1 MSFDAA
7 QLLKSLKLAV
17 KIRSTANYM
26 STEGN
31 FLIRQASAKDLDFVT
46 RRAVMEGQ
54 PIGPY
59 DNPSAF
65 AFNPQGFLIGE
76 INGKPVG
83 CINSIT
89 YPNHSSF
96 VGRVLVDEQHRCKG
110 YGQKLLTTSFESLD
124 KNYTIGGD
132 TLPAFKPL
140 LQSLGFETFWNTYN
154 IAMLSLDRVARIL
167 SNVQNPSGIVIQP
180 IHKVNS
186 LKLFEYDS
194 MVFGTSRQTLI
205 KELMTAP
212 GHGSIGWV
220 AVNQA
225 TDNIIVGYSILR
237 PDIRR
242 GGTEIGLSMAPLFA
256 DTVDIAILLLK
267 TAAENC
273 LTNEVTSKTK
283 LQIFHP
289 VGDNC
294 GENSSQLMRELE
306 AELTH
311 IAFRM
316 YTKGIPIGRQTKK
329 IYGIASPAFD

>member
-1 MSFDAA
+1 
-7 QLLKSLKLAV
+7 
-17 KIRSTANYM
+17 M

-46 RRAVMEGQ
+46 HRAVMEGR

-76 INGKPVG
+76 VNGKPVG

-96 VGRVLVDEQHRCKG
+96 VGRVLVDEQHRHKG

-132 TLPAFKPL
+132 TIPAFKPL
-140 LQSLGFETFWNTYN
+140 LQSLGFETFWNTY
-154 IAMLSLDRVARIL
+154 IAMLCLGRVARIL
-167 SNVQNPSGIVIQP
+167 SKVQNPSGIVIQP
-180 IHKVNS
+180 IHKVNPV
-186 LKLFEYDS
+186 KLFEYDS

-205 KELMTAP
+205 KELIPAP

-225 TDNIIVGYSILR
+225 IDNLIVGYSILR
-237 PDIRR
+237 PDIRKD
-242 GGTEIGLSMAPLFA
+242 GAEVGLSMAPLFA
-256 DTVDIAILLLK
+256 DTVDIAMLLLK
-267 TAAENC
+267 TAVESC
-273 LTNEVTSKTK
+273 LANEAIPKTK
-283 LQIFHP
+283 LKIFHP
-289 VGDNC
+289 VGENC
-294 GENSSQLMRELE
+294 GEDSSQLMRELE

-311 IAFRM
+311 VAFRM
-316 YTKGIPIGRQTKK
+316 YTMGVPIGRQTKK
-329 IYGIASPAFD
+329 IYGIVSSAFD

>member
-1 MSFDAA
+1 M
-7 QLLKSLKLAV
+7 
-17 KIRSTANYM
+17 
-26 STEGN
+26 
-31 FLIRQASAKDLDFVT
+31 
-46 RRAVMEGQ
+46 
-54 PIGPY
+54 
-59 DNPSAF
+59 
-65 AFNPQGFLIGE
+65 
-76 INGKPVG
+76 
-83 CINSIT
+83 
-89 YPNHSSF
+89 
-96 VGRVLVDEQHRCKG
+96 DEQYRRKG
-110 YGQKLLTTSFESLD
+110 YGQKLINTSFESLD

-132 TLPAFKPL
+132 TLPLKPL
-140 LQSLGFETFWNTYN
+140 LQSLGFETFWNTY

-167 SNVQNPSGIVIQP
+167 SKVQNPLGIVIQP
-180 IHKVNS
+180 IHKVNPV
-186 LKLFEYDS
+186 KLFEYDS

-205 KELMTAP
+205 KELTAP

-256 DTVDIAILLLK
+256 DTVDIAMLLLK
-267 TAAENC
+267 TAAENY
-273 LTNEVTSKTK
+273 LANEATSKTK

-289 VGDNC
+289 IGENC
-294 GENSSQLMRELE
+294 GEDSSQLMRELE

-316 YTKGIPIGRQTKK
+316 YSKGIPIGRQTKK